1 LAEGQIHRFLEQIRD
16 QKDPGDVNPTDVSTP
31 AQNPDHDGPRYGKL
45 LGDGSRWRIDWFGQ
59 VYYPDRTQRSTQPSV
74 VVHLSKLRGN
84 PSTLADWLS
93 PNVTDADQHTQ
104 SISIGALPH
113 FAVGDIWLGG
123 RRESSPDYQ
132 LETFTDLMIDSSTT
146 SIIKAGLN
154 PDDEGFLLPLSQH
167 PWHREC
173 TQSYC
178 VRVNLG
184 DGRRLIVPSIELI
197 RFYFGSSSALITELF
212 LPPFERKQFSTK
224 NDYNM
229 LRRHRHLVLGER
241 MPGRSASDVSRLM
254 TPTGWSCAAQL
265 GASILRQANSKEK
278 IYPIFSFPIEG
289 KTNLVASGKWVSYG
303 KRERDTFVVFN
314 LRSCAAPFPFRS
326 LSYQMAKGSN
336 ARSRERIS
344 ANAQTDSIQVKRS
357 SAQATSG
364 KVVDQDG
371 NKRLKKRERNF
382 HMNRKFPDL
391 ENKTTWKSKSI
402 DSTAQGRIVMRRT
415 DGDVDEAAGE
425 QSGSRRVRSVDFLEA
440 MAVDGGKR
448 AQVPA
453 FLKDVVADLMNLKD
467 TKIRVLTASDE
478 DGWSVPVP
486 LIADDDGVIDLRIF
500 VNNDGAEMRLRRIS
514 LFELLSQRGRSQ
526 LVALETINKQASIAG
541 LQESEFSHQD
551 ILQTLRLSCEKL
563 VALCHLQRQPP
574 DL

>member
-16 QKDPGDVNPTDVSTP
+16 QKDPGDLNPTDSSSP
-31 AQNPDHDGPRYGKL
+31 AQAQDDDGPRYGKL

-84 PSTLADWLS
+84 PSTPADWLS
-93 PNVTDADQHTQ
+93 PNVTEADQHTQ

-113 FAVGDIWLGG
+113 FAVGDTWLDG
-123 RRESSPDYQ
+123 RREPSPDYE
-132 LETFTDLMIDSSTT
+132 LETFTDLVIDSSTT

-212 LPPFERKQFSTK
+212 LPPFERKQFCTK

-229 LRRHRHLVLGER
+229 LRRHLHLVLGGR
-241 MPGRSASDVSRLM
+241 MPGRSASDIARLM

-265 GASILRQANSKEK
+265 GASILRQAAAKEK
-278 IYPIFSFPIEG
+278 IYPIFNFPIEG
-289 KTNLVASGKWVSYG
+289 KTTLIASGKWVSYG

-336 ARSRERIS
+336 ARSSERIA

-357 SAQATSG
+357 SGQATNG

-371 NKRLKKRERNF
+371 SKQLKRRERNF

-402 DSTAQGRIVMRRT
+402 ETRDQGRIVMRRP

-453 FLKDVVADLMNLKD
+453 FLKDVVADLMKLKD
-467 TKIRVLTASDE
+467 TSIRVLTASDE

-486 LIADDDGVIDLRIF
+486 LVTDEDGVIDSRLF
-500 VNNDGAEMRLRRIS
+500 VTIGIYEPRLRRMAI
-514 LFELLSQRGRSQ
+514 FEIVDLGGATQKAAFEVQSTDNALSATVRQIPRSR
-526 LVALETINKQASIAG
+526 VDDSI
-541 LQESEFSHQD
+541 E
-551 ILQTLRLSCEKL
+551 
-563 VALCHLQRQPP
+563 LQRIFKSTLSAMGSQISA
-574 DL
+574 